1 MGRKRILLHLL
12 ILIFPLITFA
22 QNDSLKRNNYLI
34 ADIGYPIPAS
44 GSTFN
49 RVYSG
54 IFEAKLGYALIK
66 KKITFGGNIGYS
78 YFRVS
83 PKALEINGTLTIL
96 SPGLTIGY
104 EFKVYEKIFIRPLLK
119 CGYDFITFN
128 GKDTDGNSRPSY
140 HEGGLS
146 LSPMIAA
153 GYFFSKKF
161 GVGVNG
167 SYKVIFQHF
176 GNNVVQEESTTRIIS
191 FGINIFY
198 KL

>member
-1 MGRKRILLHLL
+1 MRKKYIFNLL
-12 ILIFPLITFA
+12 IIFPLITFA
-22 QNDSLKRNNYLI
+22 QNDSSKRNAYLI
-34 ADIGYPIPAS
+34 ADIAYPIPSS

-49 RVYSG
+49 RVYDG
-54 IFEAKLGYALIK
+54 MFDITLGYGIIR
-66 KKITFGGNIGYS
+66 KKIILGGNVGFS

-83 PKALEINGTLTIL
+83 PKVLELNGTMTIL
-96 SPGLTIGY
+96 SPGLNIGY
-104 EFKVYEKIFIRPLLK
+104 EFNIFKKTFIRPLLR

-128 GKDTDGNSRPSY
+128 GKDTNGNARPSY

-146 LSPMIAA
+146 LSPMITA

-161 GVGVNG
+161 GVGLNG

-176 GNNVVQEESTTRIIS
+176 GNKFVQEENTTRIMS
-191 FGINIFY
+191 FGISILY